1 VTCCVPAAFCAGV
14 LFVAILPLSAQNSK
28 PVPPKSKPPEEAIS
42 KKDADPET
50 ELQKAL
56 ANASNDSAALV
67 RNLRDYLKRFPDA
80 PRKAGVYRALVEAC
94 EQIRDS
100 ACALDYAERLI
111 ALHPEDSEMML
122 LAVDLL
128 QQQGDDAS
136 LTRAA
141 GYITRVLDRVEK
153 SNPEERSAR
162 ESLADWQGHRDT
174 LRTALYYARGQVVKS
189 QHNYDG
195 AIADLQMSYS
205 IRPNALAAERLGEIA
220 ELRNDSAKAIEE
232 YTLAFVLPENGPTG
246 KIDRRE
252 VRMKL
257 GNVWRQV
264 HGNEQGLGEAILSAY
279 DHLESP
285 AANATSSPHNKDAKE
300 LLAFVLRKMDGTSL
314 PLESFKGKVVVLA
327 FWATWCGPC
336 HELEP
341 LLTRVAKDYAGN
353 PDVVF
358 LNVNTDGDQAQVP
371 AFVAREKWELPIVFA
386 DGLDD
391 FLKVGSLPT
400 VIILDRT
407 EKISYRIE
415 GFSPEDF
422 SAPFIAAIQS
432 ALSTTDKK

>member
-1 VTCCVPAAFCAGV
+1 MVCAGA
-14 LFVAILPLSAQNSK
+14 LFFAILPSSAQNSK
-28 PVPPKSKPPEEAIS
+28 PAPSKSKPPEDAIA
-42 KKDADPET
+42 KRDADAET

-56 ANASNDSAALV
+56 ASASNDSAALV

-94 EQIRDS
+94 GQIRDS

-111 ALHPEDSEMML
+111 ALHPDDSEMML
-122 LAVDLL
+122 LVVDLL
-128 QQQGDDAS
+128 QQQGDDSS

-141 GYITRVLDRVEK
+141 GYVTRVLDRVEK

-162 ESLADWQGHRDT
+162 ESLADWQAHRDQ
-174 LRTALYYARGQVVKS
+174 LRTALYYVRGQVVKS

-205 IRPNALAAERLGEIA
+205 IRPNALAAEKLGEIA
-220 ELRNDSAKAIEE
+220 ELRKDSSKAIEE
-232 YTLAFVLPENGPTG
+232 YTLAFVLPESGPAG

-279 DHLESP
+279 DRLESS
-285 AANATSSPHNKDAKE
+285 AANAASAARNKDAKE
-300 LLAFVLRKMDGTSL
+300 IFAFILQKMDGSPL
-314 PLESFKGKVVVLA
+314 PLETLKGKVVVLG
-327 FWATWCGPC
+327 FWASWCGPC

-341 LLTRVAKDYAGN
+341 LLTRVAKDFAEN
-353 PDVVF
+353 PGVVF
-358 LNVNTDGDQAQVP
+358 LNVNTDEDQTQVP
-371 AFVAREKWELPIVFA
+371 AFVAREKWELPIAYA

-391 FLKVGSLPT
+391 FLKVQSLPT
-400 VIILDRT
+400 VIILDSSG
-407 EKISYRIE
+407 KISYRIE

-432 ALSTTDKK
+432 ALSPTDGK

>member
-1 VTCCVPAAFCAGV
+1 VIRRVQYFLCSAALLAV
-14 LFVAILPLSAQNSK
+14 LPVFAQNSN
-28 PVPPKSKPPEEAIS
+28 PPQSKSKPAEDAIA
-42 KKDADPET
+42 KRDADPET

-80 PRKAGVYRALVEAC
+80 PRRAGVYRALVEAC
-94 EQIRDS
+94 GQIRDS

-111 ALHPEDSEMML
+111 ALYPDDSEMML

-141 GYITRVLDRVEK
+141 GYVTRVLDRIEK

-162 ESLADWQGHRDT
+162 ESLEDWQAHRDT
-174 LRTALYYARGQVVKS
+174 LRSALYYVRGQVARS
-189 QHNYDG
+189 QHNYDS
-195 AIADLQMSYS
+195 AAVDFQTSYS
-205 IRPNALAAERLGEIA
+205 IHANALAAEKIGEIA
-220 ELRNDSAKAIEE
+220 ELRKDTARAIEE
-232 YTLAFVLPENGPTG
+232 YILAFVLPESGPPG
-246 KIDRRE
+246 KIDKRE

-279 DHLESP
+279 DRLESP
-285 AANATSSPHNKDAKE
+285 ASAGNPAGRNKDAKDPF
-300 LLAFVLRKMDGTSL
+300 AFVLRNVDGTSL
-314 PLESFKGKVVVLA
+314 PLESFKGKVVVLS

-336 HELEP
+336 RELEP
-341 LLTRVAKDYAGN
+341 LLTRVAKEYEGN
-353 PDVVF
+353 SQVVF
-358 LNVNTDGDQAQVP
+358 LNVNTDEDQTRVP
-371 AFVAREKWELPIVFA
+371 AFLTREKWELPIAYA
-386 DGLDD
+386 DGLDE

-400 VIILDRT
+400 VVILNRDGNM
-407 EKISYRIE
+407 SYRIE
-415 GFSPEDF
+415 GFSLESF

-432 ALSTTDKK
+432 ALSSPR

>member
-1 VTCCVPAAFCAGV
+1 M
-14 LFVAILPLSAQNSK
+14 AIQPLSAQNSK
-28 PVPPKSKPPEEAIS
+28 PAPSKSKPPEDAVA
-42 KKDADPET
+42 KRDADAET

-56 ANASNDSAALV
+56 AGASNDSAALV

-94 EQIRDS
+94 GQIRDS

-111 ALHPEDSEMML
+111 ALHPDDSEMML

-128 QQQGDDAS
+128 QLQGDDAS

-153 SNPEERSAR
+153 SNPEERSPR
-162 ESLADWQGHRDT
+162 ESLADWLAHRDT
-174 LRTALYYARGQVVKS
+174 LRTALYYVRGQVVKS

-195 AIADLQMSYS
+195 AITDLQMSYS
-205 IRPNALAAERLGEIA
+205 IRPNALAAEKLGEIS
-220 ELRNDSAKAIEE
+220 ELRKESAKAIEE
-232 YTLAFVLPENGPTG
+232 YTLAFVLPESGPAG

-257 GNVWRQV
+257 GNMWRQV
-264 HGNEQGLGEAILSAY
+264 HGNEQGLGETILAAY
-279 DHLESP
+279 DHLASSDANTAS
-285 AANATSSPHNKDAKE
+285 AARNKDAKDVF
-300 LLAFVLRKMDGTSL
+300 AFVLRKMDGTTL
-314 PLESFKGKVVVLA
+314 PLDSLKSKVVVLS

-336 HELEP
+336 RELEP

-358 LNVNTDGDQAQVP
+358 LNVNTDEDQAQVP
-371 AFVAREKWELPIVFA
+371 AFVAREKWELPIAYA
-386 DGLDD
+386 DGLDE
-391 FLKVGSLPT
+391 FLKVRSLPT
-400 VIILDRT
+400 VVILDLSG
-407 EKISYRIE
+407 KISYRIE

-422 SAPFIAAIQS
+422 SAPFVTAIQS
-432 ALSTTDKK
+432 ALTPTDEK